1 MKDNNDEEVVEME
14 GNLQGLEEEEKPI
27 FPKNDIW
34 IFETVMRVF
43 KL

>member
-1 MKDNNDEEVVEME
+1 ME
-14 GNLQGLEEEEKPI
+14 PEPDDAQNVEEEEKPI

-43 KL
+43 CSINLDME